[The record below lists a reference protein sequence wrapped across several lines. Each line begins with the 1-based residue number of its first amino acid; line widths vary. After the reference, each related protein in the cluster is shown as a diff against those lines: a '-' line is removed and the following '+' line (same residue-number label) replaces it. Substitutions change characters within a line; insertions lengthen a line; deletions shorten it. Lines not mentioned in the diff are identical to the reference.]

1 MKVFGIFGGCANDL
15 KSWHYIW
22 IFWSIW
28 TGIGVILGHFGLR
41 NSSWIYCGFG
51 LSVCL
56 NVFCPRDVYQWI
68 SCASTILF
76 ERKVCFLNL
85 LWRTSWNLF
94 KQNRKYKSM
103 KFDESCIEFP
113 LRNTTMT
120 IMILISGKKRL
131 PVYFIDW

>member
-1 MKVFGIFGGCANDL
+1 MAL
-15 KSWHYIW
+15 Y
-22 IFWSIW
+22 
-28 TGIGVILGHFGLR
+28 
-41 NSSWIYCGFG
+41 
-51 LSVCL
+51 
-56 NVFCPRDVYQWI
+56 
-68 SCASTILF
+68 
-76 ERKVCFLNL
+76 LNL
-85 LWRTSWNLF
+85 LKYLDWYRCYFRTFWTQKFKLNILRFWVKRLSQCFLSSRRISMNKLRIHHIIRTKGMFFEFIVKNHLF